1 MNDQKLMWNNYI
13 DTTHTIKFKCNMKT
27 IFSDRKFRSKAEKV
41 LWITLAW
48 TGVSVMQF
56 LTTYAA
62 TVQFGMDTSHL
73 EPKRIFV
80 SSILTG
86 AIAGL
91 VGGSTMVFF
100 WEKWLRSK
108 PYSWSILN
116 ILWSFTLIYILVAVV
131 GSTSFHSTRL
141 NVSFL
146 HPELWQAVWG
156 DMTSLVQVTS
166 YVFWLIVVLLTLI
179 ALQVNDKYGP
189 GMFLSFLM
197 GKYFHPKREER
208 IFMFLDLRGST
219 RIAEKLGES
228 RYFNFLKDIFRD
240 ITPGILNARGEIY
253 QYVGDEVVVSWKD
266 PSGVSEANC
275 IQCFLNIQRILSEKA
290 ARYQKIYDGEV
301 PQFKAGLHSGYVMVG
316 EIGIVK
322 REIAYSGDVLNTAAR
337 IQSKCNELGVDIL
350 LSRNLLDKITVLPEE
365 YHTKA
370 LGAMQLRGKQ
380 QEIGLYTLQT
390 SG

>member
-1 MNDQKLMWNNYI
+1 
-13 DTTHTIKFKCNMKT
+13 
-27 IFSDRKFRSKAEKV
+27 
-41 LWITLAW
+41 
-48 TGVSVMQF
+48 
-56 LTTYAA
+56 
-62 TVQFGMDTSHL
+62 
-73 EPKRIFV
+73 V

-108 PYSWSILN
+108 PYGWSILN
-116 ILWSFTLIYILVAVV
+116 ILWSFTLIYILVAAV
-131 GSTSFHSTRL
+131 GSASFHSTRL

-156 DMTSLVQVTS
+156 DMSSLVQVTN

-228 RYFNFLKDIFRD
+228 RYFNFLKDLFRD

-253 QYVGDEVVVSWKD
+253 QYVGDEVVVSWRD
-266 PSGVSEANC
+266 PSDISEANC
-275 IQCFLNIQRILSEKA
+275 IQCFLDIQQILSEKA
-290 ARYQKIYDGEV
+290 SQYQETYDGEV
-301 PQFKAGLHSGYVMVG
+301 PEFKAGLHSGYVMVG

-322 REIAYSGDVLNTAAR
+322 REIAYSGDVLNTTAR

-350 LSRNLLDKITVLPEE
+350 LSRNLLDKIKALPNE
-365 YHTKA
+365 YHTRA

-380 QEIGLYTLQT
+380 REIGLYTIQA